1 PYTSG
6 DMSFQFITSVNT
18 IDRDAETRRR
28 VRSHAR
34 RQKLT
39 NDSSSEPAP
48 SAKSSS
54 TSQKDRTSKFRLGTP
69 TTTASSSSKKA
80 SPKGSR
86 MHASP
91 VSSGSNGDVSTTP
104 SSGTSSGD
112 VISPADPAS
121 AATTLTAYSGHVDMI
136 TNELGYMIIRELPPL
151 SALPIQTTPMTENLF
166 IYMLCVCLSP
176 KEKFVQKWFDR
187 CGAPSYFTNYHSS
200 FLAHSHSMNPGG
212 DLLDFLT
219 IDPAM
224 THAFM
229 GFMAAMHNALAD
241 WDDSSTIDFHRQETI
256 QSINQR
262 LSLESKG
269 QDVPVSDSV
278 IVSVSL
284 LVNIES
290 FVGSVAS
297 ARAHMNGLLRMVEL
311 RGGLIDGLGYSP
323 LLQRALSW
331 ADFAYATMAA
341 VPLSFPFVPQ
351 IAGSLDIQDR
361 FMSRS
366 MMINNN
372 TASGQQQRRR
382 HGLLL
387 LDREAM
393 ELFELLFS
401 TTEAVNNF
409 EFARIDALKEQ
420 RSQMSDTVYLMEY
433 RLCALEEQARTR
445 AAQLRSNTAAI
456 ANPRDLSEPLVYA
469 SHLFLH
475 LVLRGQP
482 PAAKRHKAL
491 TEALMTSLSGLLIHL
506 GWLFGTASGSPR
518 STNYTTDTPGA
529 QAYLSSQSWAPSS
542 SSYQGPAPFHSNGP
556 DTPAAVKPEAGHM
569 EPETALE
576 DLHDDILLWILFV
589 GCCVQ
594 MRPPHP
600 RRHEHE
606 VPKTLDSTFLSRDHR
621 PFFVLALRRLCR
633 ERALA
638 EKEVLMDRLRAV
650 VWMNTWCERQLD
662 MVWALLGLEL
672 EL

>member
-1 PYTSG
+1 
-6 DMSFQFITSVNT
+6 MSFQFITSINT

-39 NDSSSEPAP
+39 TDSSSEQAP
-48 SAKSSS
+48 SAKSGS

-69 TTTASSSSKKA
+69 TTAAKKA
-80 SPKGSR
+80 APKGSR
-86 MHASP
+86 KHASP
-91 VSSGSNGDVSTTP
+91 VSSDSHERSLTP
-104 SSGTSSGD
+104 SSGTSGD
-112 VISPADPAS
+112 ATSSSHADLTLA
-121 AATTLTAYSGHVDMI
+121 AATTTTTATRYSGQVDMI

-151 SALPIQTTPMTENLF
+151 SALPIQTTPMTETLF
-166 IYMLCVCLSP
+166 RYMICVCLSP

-212 DLLDFLT
+212 DLIDFLT
-219 IDPAM
+219 VDPAM

-256 QSINQR
+256 QCINKR
-262 LSLESKG
+262 LNLESKG

-284 LVNIES
+284 LVNTES
-290 FVGSVAS
+290 FIGSVAS

-311 RGGLIDGLGYSP
+311 RGGLIDGLGHSP

-341 VPLSFPFVPQ
+341 TPLLFPLVPQ

-366 MMINNN
+366 MMINNIN
-372 TASGQQQRRR
+372 GAGGQQHGR
-382 HGLLL
+382 HNLLL
-387 LDREAM
+387 RNREAA

-409 EFARIDALKEQ
+409 EFARIDELRDQ
-420 RSQMSDTVYLMEY
+420 RNQMSDTVYLLEY
-433 RLCALEEQARTR
+433 RLCTLEQQARAR
-445 AAQLRSNTAAI
+445 AEQMGGHNAAAAAL
-456 ANPRDLSEPLVYA
+456 ANPTDLSDSLVYA

-475 LVLRGQP
+475 LALRGQP

-491 TEALMTSLSGLLIHL
+491 TEALMASLSGTLVHL
-506 GWLFGTASGSPR
+506 GWLFNDTSISGGNALPTPPTS
-518 STNYTTDTPGA
+518 YTTDMSPPTSLHNGWG
-529 QAYLSSQSWAPSS
+529 SWPSS
-542 SSYQGPAPFHSNGP
+542 NQGTSNMP
-556 DTPAAVKPEAGHM
+556 TTFIKQESTDS
-569 EPETALE
+569 LE
-576 DLHDDILLWILFV
+576 IVDDLHDDILLWILFV

-594 MRPPHP
+594 MRTQYP
-600 RRHEHE
+600 RNEYYDI
-606 VPKTLDSTFLSRDHR
+606 PTLDSTFLAREHR
-621 PFFVLALRRLCR
+621 SFFVLALRKLCR
-633 ERALA
+633 ERAIA
-638 EKEVLMDRLRAV
+638 EKEVLIDRLRTI

>member
-1 PYTSG
+1 
-6 DMSFQFITSVNT
+6 MSFQFITSINT

-39 NDSSSEPAP
+39 TTDSSSEQAP
-48 SAKSSS
+48 SAKSGS

-69 TTTASSSSKKA
+69 TAAASKKA
-80 SPKGSR
+80 APKGSR
-86 MHASP
+86 KHASP
-91 VSSGSNGDVSTTP
+91 VSLGSNEEISTP
-104 SSGTSSGD
+104 SSGTSGD
-112 VISPADPAS
+112 VILSADPAS
-121 AATTLTAYSGHVDMI
+121 ATTLTAYSGQMDMI
-136 TNELGYMIIRELPPL
+136 TNELGYMIIRELPL
-151 SALPIQTTPMTENLF
+151 SSALPIQTTPMTENLF
-166 IYMLCVCLSP
+166 RYMLCVCLSP

-212 DLLDFLT
+212 DLLDFLAV
-219 IDPAM
+219 DPAM

-241 WDDSSTIDFHRQETI
+241 WDDSSTVDFHRQETI
-256 QSINQR
+256 QSINTR

-290 FVGSVAS
+290 FIGSESS
-297 ARAHMNGLLRMVEL
+297 ARAHMNGLIRMVEL

-323 LLQRALSW
+323 LLQRALCW

-341 VPLSFPFVPQ
+341 VPLSFPMVPQ
-351 IAGSLDIQDR
+351 ISGPLDIQDR

-366 MMINNN
+366 MMINN
-372 TASGQQQRRR
+372 GVRGR
-382 HGLLL
+382 HHGRHSLLI
-387 LDREAM
+387 LDREAS

-420 RSQMSDTVYLMEY
+420 RSQMSDTVYLLEY
-433 RLCALEEQARTR
+433 RLCAQEEQARAR
-445 AAQLRSNTAAI
+445 AAQLGNNTAAL
-456 ANPRDLSEPLVYA
+456 ANRTDLSEPLVYA

-475 LVLRGQP
+475 LALRGQP

-491 TEALMTSLSGLLIHL
+491 TEALMTSISGLLIHL
-506 GWLFGTASGSPR
+506 GWLFGASSDSSPPA
-518 STNYTTDTPGA
+518 SYSTTDAPGA
-529 QAYLSSQSWAPSS
+529 QAYTSAGDWPS
-542 SSYQGPAPFHSNGP
+542 SSYQETAAFHGHGP
-556 DTPAAVKPEAGHM
+556 DMPVAVKLELENVESEAVID
-569 EPETALE
+569 

-594 MRPPHP
+594 MRPQYP
-600 RRHEHE
+600 RNEYGI
-606 VPKTLDSTFLSRDHR
+606 PTLDSTFLARDHR

-633 ERALA
+633 ERAIS
-638 EKEVLMDRLRAV
+638 EKEVLIDRLRTI

>member
-1 PYTSG
+1 
-6 DMSFQFITSVNT
+6 MSFQFITSINT

-39 NDSSSEPAP
+39 QDSSSEQAP
-48 SAKSSS
+48 PSTKSGS
-54 TSQKDRTSKFRLGTP
+54 TSQKDRTSN
-69 TTTASSSSKKA
+69 S
-80 SPKGSR
+80 
-86 MHASP
+86 
-91 VSSGSNGDVSTTP
+91 TP
-104 SSGTSSGD
+104 SSGTSGD
-112 VISPADPAS
+112 VISSSGPAS
-121 AATTLTAYSGHVDMI
+121 ATSLAAYSGHVDMI
-136 TNELGYMIIRELPPL
+136 TNELGYMIIRELPPFP
-151 SALPIQTTPMTENLF
+151 ALPIQTTPMTENLF
-166 IYMLCVCLSP
+166 RYMLCVCLSP

-187 CGAPSYFTNYHSS
+187 CGAPSYFTNCPDHSS

-212 DLLDFLT
+212 DLFDFVSFTNMTPVLWYYCLIPCAQLT
-219 IDPAM
+219 VDPAM

-256 QSINQR
+256 QSINKR
-262 LSLESKG
+262 LNMESKG

-290 FVGSVAS
+290 FIGSVAS
-297 ARAHMNGLLRMVEL
+297 ARAHMNGLVRMVEL

-341 VPLSFPFVPQ
+341 VPLSFQFVPQ
-351 IAGSLDIQDR
+351 ISGSLDIQDR

-366 MMINNN
+366 MTINNNNNNN
-372 TASGQQQRRR
+372 TANDHQQQQQRGR
-382 HGLLL
+382 HDLLL
-387 LDREAM
+387 LDGETM

-433 RLCALEEQARTR
+433 RLCAMEQQARAR
-445 AAQLRSNTAAI
+445 SAQLGNGATL
-456 ANPRDLSEPLVYA
+456 ANPTDLSEPLVWA

-475 LVLRGQP
+475 LALRGQP

-491 TEALMTSLSGLLIHL
+491 TESLMTSLSGLLIHL
-506 GWLFGTASGSPR
+506 GWLFGTNSDPSSPP
-518 STNYTTDTPGA
+518 NYTTDAPGA
-529 QAYLSSQSWAPSS
+529 HAYTSEQSWHSS
-542 SSYQGPAPFHSNGP
+542 PYTGTAAPFHGSNIPITIKSEPG
-556 DTPAAVKPEAGHM
+556 TEPEA
-569 EPETALE
+569 AII
-576 DLHDDILLWILFV
+576 DNLHDDIFLWILFV

-594 MRPPHP
+594 MRPSHP
-600 RRHEHE
+600 RNEYE
-606 VPKTLDSTFLSRDHR
+606 IPTLDSTFLARDHR

-633 ERALA
+633 ERAIL
-638 EKEVLMDRLRAV
+638 EKEVLIDRLRAI

>member
-1 PYTSG
+1 
-6 DMSFQFITSVNT
+6 MSFQFITSINT

-39 NDSSSEPAP
+39 QDLSSEQAP
-48 SAKSSS
+48 STKSGS

-69 TTTASSSSKKA
+69 ATAASKKVAPKGPRKRASPPSSASNESSS
-80 SPKGSR
+80 
-86 MHASP
+86 
-91 VSSGSNGDVSTTP
+91 TP
-104 SSGTSSGD
+104 SSGTSGD
-112 VISPADPAS
+112 VISSSGPAS
-121 AATTLTAYSGHVDMI
+121 ATSLAAYSGHVDMI
-136 TNELGYMIIRELPPL
+136 TNELGYMIIRELPPFP
-151 SALPIQTTPMTENLF
+151 ALPIQTTPMTENLF
-166 IYMLCVCLSP
+166 RYMLCVCLSP

-219 IDPAM
+219 VDPAM

-256 QSINQR
+256 QSINKR
-262 LSLESKG
+262 LNMESKG

-290 FVGSVAS
+290 FIGSLAS
-297 ARAHMNGLLRMVEL
+297 AKAHMNGLLRMVEL

-341 VPLSFPFVPQ
+341 APLSFPFVPQ
-351 IAGSLDIQDR
+351 ISGSLDIQDR
-361 FMSRS
+361 FLSRS
-366 MMINNN
+366 ATINNN
-372 TASGQQQRRR
+372 AARFYQQQQQHGR

-387 LDREAM
+387 LDHEAT

-433 RLCALEEQARTR
+433 RLCVKEQHARTR
-445 AAQLRSNTAAI
+445 AAHSGHALPL
-456 ANPRDLSEPLVYA
+456 ANPTDLSESLIYA
-469 SHLFLH
+469 THLFLH
-475 LVLRGQP
+475 LALRGQP

-491 TEALMTSLSGLLIHL
+491 TESLMTSLSGLLVHL
-506 GWLFGTASGSPR
+506 GWLFGTNGDPSPPA
-518 STNYTTDTPGA
+518 NYTTDAPGA
-529 QAYLSSQSWAPSS
+529 HAYTLEDSWP
-542 SSYQGPAPFHSNGP
+542 SSYQE
-556 DTPAAVKPEAGHM
+556 TVTIKPEPES
-569 EPETALE
+569 EPEVAIID
-576 DLHDDILLWILFV
+576 DLHDDVLLWILFV

-594 MRPPHP
+594 MRPAHP
-600 RRHEHE
+600 RNEYE
-606 VPKTLDSTFLSRDHR
+606 IPTLDSTFLARDHR

-633 ERALA
+633 ERAIL
-638 EKEVLMDRLRAV
+638 EKEVLIDRLRAI

>member
-1 PYTSG
+1 
-6 DMSFQFITSVNT
+6 MSFQFITSINT

-39 NDSSSEPAP
+39 NNDSSSEPAS
-48 SAKSSS
+48 SAKSGS

-69 TTTASSSSKKA
+69 ATTASSSSSKKPC
-80 SPKGSR
+80 PKGTSR
-86 MHASP
+86 KQHASP
-91 VSSGSNGDVSTTP
+91 VSSGSNGADSSTP
-104 SSGTSSGD
+104 SSGTSGAD
-112 VISPADPAS
+112 AISPADHPAS
-121 AATTLTAYSGHVDMI
+121 NATTLTAYSGHVDMI

-166 IYMLCVCLSP
+166 RYMLCVCLSP

-219 IDPAM
+219 VDPAM

-256 QSINQR
+256 QSINRR

-290 FVGSVAS
+290 FIGSVTS

-341 VPLSFPFVPQ
+341 VPLSLPFVPQ
-351 IAGSLDIQDR
+351 IARSLDIQDR
-361 FMSRS
+361 FLSRS

-372 TASGQQQRRR
+372 NSANSNQQRGR
-382 HGLLL
+382 HALLL
-387 LDREAM
+387 LDREAA

-433 RLCALEEQARTR
+433 RLCALEERARSR
-445 AAQLRSNTAAI
+445 GAQLGTQTTASGS
-456 ANPRDLSEPLVYA
+456 PTDLSEPLVYA

-475 LVLRGQP
+475 LALRGQP

-506 GWLFGTASGSPR
+506 GWLFAANSDVSPPA
-518 STNYTTDTPGA
+518 NYTTDAPGWP
-529 QAYLSSQSWAPSS
+529 L
-542 SSYQGPAPFHSNGP
+542 SYQGSATFNAHDPKLP
-556 DTPAAVKPEAGHM
+556 TPVKM
-569 EPETALE
+569 EPELADSDFPVD
-576 DLHDDILLWILFV
+576 DLHDEILLWVLFV

-594 MRPPHP
+594 MRPQHP
-600 RRHEHE
+600 ATSTRSPRWTRR
-606 VPKTLDSTFLSRDHR
+606 SSRATTAPSSCWR
-621 PFFVLALRRLCR
+621 CGGCAGSAASRRR
-633 ERALA
+633 RS
-638 EKEVLMDRLRAV
+638 
-650 VWMNTWCERQLD
+650 
-662 MVWALLGLEL
+662 
-672 EL
+672 

>member
-1 PYTSG
+1 
-6 DMSFQFITSVNT
+6 MSFQFITSINT

-39 NDSSSEPAP
+39 NNDLSSEPVS
-48 SAKSSS
+48 SAKSGS

-69 TTTASSSSKKA
+69 ATTASSLSKKP
-80 SPKGSR
+80 SPKGSSR
-86 MHASP
+86 KQHASP
-91 VSSGSNGDVSTTP
+91 LSSGSNGADSSTP
-104 SSGTSSGD
+104 SSGTSGAD
-112 VISPADPAS
+112 VISPADHPAS
-121 AATTLTAYSGHVDMI
+121 NATSLTAYSGHVDMI

-166 IYMLCVCLSP
+166 RYMLCVCLSP
-176 KEKFVQKWFDR
+176 KEKFVQRWFDR

-212 DLLDFLT
+212 DLFDFLT
-219 IDPAM
+219 VDPAM

-256 QSINQR
+256 QSINKR

-290 FVGSVAS
+290 FIGSVAS

-366 MMINNN
+366 IMVNNSAGAN
-372 TASGQQQRRR
+372 GQHHQQQQQHGR
-382 HGLLL
+382 HNLLL
-387 LDREAM
+387 LDREAA

-433 RLCALEEQARTR
+433 RLCALEERDRARG
-445 AAQLRSNTAAI
+445 AQLGNDRSVHGDPT
-456 ANPRDLSEPLVYA
+456 DLSEPLVYA

-475 LVLRGQP
+475 LALRGQP

-491 TEALMTSLSGLLIHL
+491 TEALMTSLSGLLVHL
-506 GWLFGTASGSPR
+506 GWLFGANSDTSPPA
-518 STNYTTDTPGA
+518 NYTTD
-529 QAYLSSQSWAPSS
+529 APSWPL
-542 SSYQGPAPFHSNGP
+542 SYQDGAAFNAQDPIIP
-556 DTPAAVKPEAGHM
+556 TPVKVKPELTDSDF
-569 EPETALE
+569 PVD

-594 MRPPHP
+594 MRPQHP
-600 RRHEHE
+600 RTEYE
-606 VPKTLDSTFLSRDHR
+606 VPTLDSTFLARDHR

-633 ERALA
+633 ERDIS
-638 EKEVLMDRLRAV
+638 EKEVLIDRLRAI